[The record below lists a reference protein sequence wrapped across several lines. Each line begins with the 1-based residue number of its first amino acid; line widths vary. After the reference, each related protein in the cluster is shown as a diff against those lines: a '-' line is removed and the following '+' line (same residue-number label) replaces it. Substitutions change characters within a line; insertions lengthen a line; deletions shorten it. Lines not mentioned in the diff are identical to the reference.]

1 MVNTLRRRVRR
12 LERRW
17 ISNPLERAR
26 HREIV
31 MRRLGQIVVELEISH
46 AERASAASME
56 ALRAA
61 S

>member
-31 MRRLGQIVVELEISH
+31 MRRLGQIAVELEISH
-46 AERASAASME
+46 DERVSTASIE
-56 ALRAA
+56 ALRPT